1 MTAVLSLE
9 VYQQHRADAAYRAQ
23 VHAAV
28 DVLLDELE
36 AQWPIRAQGCFV
48 VYADRS
54 GACGTK
60 PAERHD
66 CASVWERT

>member
-23 VHAAV
+23 VHVAV

-36 AQWPIRAQGCFV
+36 AQM
-48 VYADRS
+48 ADSSAGLLR
-54 GACGTK
+54 CL
-60 PAERHD
+60 R
-66 CASVWERT
+66 